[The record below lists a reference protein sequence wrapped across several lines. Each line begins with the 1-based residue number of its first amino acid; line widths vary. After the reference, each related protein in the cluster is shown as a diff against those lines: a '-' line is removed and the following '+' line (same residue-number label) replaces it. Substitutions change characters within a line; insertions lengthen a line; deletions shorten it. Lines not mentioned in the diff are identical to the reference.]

1 MSKLPEEKFKWLME
15 FKVSEK
21 FVDKPLKITGIA
33 IKATKSRNNNI
44 YLEEE
49 LRKAA
54 PSLIGKPVYIE
65 HVSAD
70 KAIGKVVNAWWDESE
85 KAIMYEAEIYDE
97 DIIEKIRKG
106 LIKHVSIAADY
117 KVLTYTPEGRLPKGL
132 EFYELSLVAVP
143 GIPETNIQIIEKL
156 EAKIMESLKAENTAN
171 VGVTMEPKPN
181 VPKPKPEVPEP
192 KPAVVEN
199 KEEEKV
205 EERMSKE
212 EKEEWLK
219 KLKARSK
226 KYGIKFFE
234 DIVDWKW
241 RTIDEGKL
249 ADPVNLHLPV
259 HDANHARAAASL
271 GAKYLRNLYKKD
283 PASAKKVWQRLKRL
297 LKPYGLEISY
307 GPDGE
312 PLKEEAPKRN
322 EAPSGAETVSS
333 NPRAGA
339 VSEKEKVS
347 ESKME
352 KGIVETK
359 EEARENVF
367 KKIAESLREA
377 IDSSAVGAAA
387 PEVIAETIIQLKDKY
402 AVLLK
407 AGAVFVDRVSKGDTV
422 KYPKIPAPSEAA
434 ELTEGTAPS
443 DTSITVSTVDIT
455 FKEIGKM
462 IKLTKTAV
470 ENVGENIVR
479 GLIEHLAQGL
489 ALKEEKDIVDAV
501 EAASTTEVGKTDDSL
516 TSSDVLSVSLI
527 AEAIGKLRA
536 KGYAPKWLVIHPE
549 QEVELLKDS
558 QFIEASK
565 YGSNEVLLNGEI
577 GKIFGVRVL
586 VSPYAY
592 KASDANANGVYAK
605 HAYLLADNAVAF
617 VVRRPPTVEEK
628 YEPTERARYIIAT
641 ERYGVAV
648 LNADA
653 IVKIH
658 SA

>member
-1 MSKLPEEKFKWLME
+1 MSEEKFKWLME
-15 FKVSEK
+15 FTVNEK
-21 FVDKPLKITGIA
+21 FANKPLRIRGIA

-49 LRKAA
+49 LKRAA
-54 PSLIGKPVYIE
+54 PTLIGKPVYIE

-70 KAIGKVVNAWWDESE
+70 KAIGKVINAWWDENE

-97 DIIEKIRKG
+97 EIIEKIKHG

-117 KVLTYTPEGRLPKGL
+117 KVLSYTPEGRLPRGL

-143 GIPETNIQIIEKL
+143 GIPETNIQVIERL
-156 EAKIMESLKAENTAN
+156 EAKIMESFQTPTYTATIYTN
-171 VGVTMEPKPN
+171 MDSTPNIPEPKPK
-181 VPKPKPEVPEP
+181 VPKPKP
-192 KPAVVEN
+192 VVEN
-199 KEEEKV
+199 KEEVK
-205 EERMSKE
+205 ERMSKE
-212 EKEEWLK
+212 EKEEWLR
-219 KLKARSK
+219 KLKARSR

-234 DIVDWKW
+234 ELVDWKW
-241 RTIDEGKL
+241 RNVDEGKL
-249 ADPVNLHLPV
+249 ADPVNLHLPC
-259 HDANHARAAASL
+259 HDADHARAAAAL
-271 GAKYLRNLYKKD
+271 GAKYLRNLYSKD
-283 PASAKKVWQRLKRL
+283 PESARKVWNRLKKL
-297 LKPYGLEISY
+297 LKPYGLEIHY

-312 PLKEEAPKRN
+312 PLKEESSKRD
-322 EAPSGAETVSS
+322 EAPSGAETSS
-333 NPRAGA
+333 STPHEGE
-339 VSEKEKVS
+339 VSENKSSKE
-347 ESKME
+347 EEKME

-359 EEARENVF
+359 EKEENVF
-367 KKIAESLREA
+367 KKIAETLKEA
-377 IDSSAVGAAA
+377 VDSSAVSAAT
-387 PEVIAETIIQLKDKY
+387 PQVIADTIVQLKDKY

-407 AGAVFVDRVSKGDTV
+407 AGAVFVDRVTKGDTV

-434 ELTEGTAPS
+434 DLTEGASPGDTA
-443 DTSITVSTVDIT
+443 ITVSTVDIS
-455 FKEIGKM
+455 FKEVGKM

-489 ALKEEKDIVDAV
+489 ALKEEKDIIDTI
-501 EAASTTEVGKTDDSL
+501 EAASTPEVGKTDDNL
-516 TSSDVLSVSLI
+516 TSDDVLTVSLI

-592 KASDANANGVYAK
+592 KAGSANANEVYAK

-628 YEPTERARYIIAT
+628 YEPTERTRYIIAT

-648 LNADA
+648 LNSDA